1 MRKDGTNGRGEY
13 RTMLVSDFAA
23 RPSRQIHEL
32 VSGILLGVESLADDS
47 ALIVPLDGAGA
58 MSIANL
64 RSAVNRATKAGRS
77 RLEPSRTKRTLR
89 LEETSDRPLDN
100 QDPTP
105 PAPQLMTEE

>member
-1 MRKDGTNGRGEY
+1 MAPTATVSIGPCWSLILRRGRRGKY
-13 RTMLVSDFAA
+13 
-23 RPSRQIHEL
+23 HEL